1 MSENEASL
9 TSVSL
14 QLSLPQ
20 EVKVVYILPSGLN
33 LGKREREGSIGRGG
47 RGAARQKD
55 CKVLSYSVK
64 GLVGNKAK
72 NYDLR
77 THVQLYT
84 VSKGSTSI

>member
-33 LGKREREGSIGRGG
+33 LGKREREGSIGRGREGREGREGKRG
-47 RGAARQKD
+47 RGGERRRGGRWGQ
-55 CKVLSYSVK
+55 
-64 GLVGNKAK
+64 
-72 NYDLR
+72 
-77 THVQLYT
+77 
-84 VSKGSTSI
+84 